1 MTIEEARYRPF
12 SYQPTLED
20 DCMDD
25 EKYNT
30 WTDNEEDIW
39 DWWNYEEN
47 EPNGRNEEEME
58 YE

>member
-39 DWWNYEEN
+39 DWWNYED
-47 EPNGRNEEEME
+47 GEEE
-58 YE
+58 